1 VRGGFTLVEVM
12 VAVAIASLLIVG
24 VTASTQA
31 LVRTADRQRSDARA
45 EEGRARAAE
54 LFGQDWRGR
63 LKAAMPRPDPPAA
76 VRPLVLS
83 TTADSLRPSGARGVR
98 LVTYV
103 VTEKGLL
110 RKEGDAEVL
119 LLPGPVRMDFWDGVA
134 WRPEPGGSRPAV
146 RLRLEDPEEVLI
158 FR

>member
-1 VRGGFTLVEVM
+1 VRDGFTLVEVM

-31 LVRTADRQRSDARA
+31 TVRTANRQRLDARA

-63 LKAAMPRPDPPAA
+63 LTASMPRPEPPATL
-76 VRPLVLS
+76 RPLVLS
-83 TTADSLRPSGARGVR
+83 TTADSLRSSGARGAR
-98 LVTYV
+98 LVSYT
-103 VTEKGLL
+103 VTEKGLF
-110 RKEGDAEVL
+110 RKEGDTQVL
-119 LLPGPVRMDFWDGVA
+119 LLPGPLRMDFWDGVA
-134 WRPEPGGSRPAV
+134 WRPEPGGGRPAV
-146 RLRLEDPEEVLI
+146 RLRLEDPEEALI